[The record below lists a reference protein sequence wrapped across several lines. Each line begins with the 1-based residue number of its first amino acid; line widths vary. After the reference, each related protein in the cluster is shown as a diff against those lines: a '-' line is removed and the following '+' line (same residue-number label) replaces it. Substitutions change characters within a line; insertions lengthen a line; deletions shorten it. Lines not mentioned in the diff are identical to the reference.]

1 MIPCSLRVVIQGP
14 TKTVTSKCL
23 PFVFVPRFFLS
34 VSVSVLC
41 FPMDPLLCLEY
52 LLLLLEQGER
62 SLEGHTRLFLVLP
75 SLTTYPDDVLYTF
88 YDASLKI
95 ACIAPSSKDGPR
107 VNFAAFLEW
116 TLARNRSLFPTCFQ
130 ENLAS
135 STPYPVPS
143 PPFTRC
149 EECMPEP
156 TADGETEPTATDEPL
171 QHGAKELR
179 ISTEPELQM
188 TLVKLREP
196 ATMPAL
202 RENAMDGVSAERSSA
217 SCATAEGELKMARGL
232 CHSEGEN
239 APFLEFGPGRATDPK
254 SSPPSSPESSLSPL
268 VPASFAP
275 PQRSH
280 QQQR

>member
-1 MIPCSLRVVIQGP
+1 
-14 TKTVTSKCL
+14 
-23 PFVFVPRFFLS
+23 
-34 VSVSVLC
+34 
-41 FPMDPLLCLEY
+41 MDPLLCLEY

-62 SLEGHTRLFLVLP
+62 SLEGHTRLFLVLA
-75 SLTTYPDDVLYTF
+75 SLTTYPDDARYTF

-95 ACIAPSSKDGPR
+95 ACRAPSSKDGPR

-116 TLARNRSLFPTCFQ
+116 TLARNRSPFPTCFQ

-156 TADGETEPTATDEPL
+156 TADGETEPTTTDEPL

-179 ISTEPELQM
+179 ITTELELQM

-217 SCATAEGELKMARGL
+217 SCAAAEGELKMAHGL
-232 CHSEGEN
+232 SHSEGEN
-239 APFLEFGPGRATDPK
+239 TPFLEFGPGRATDPK

-280 QQQR
+280 QQQRWNTLQRWSGTAGWMVQCE